1 MFNLNLK
8 RDISKDGYNPSIT
21 VTINDSVTYT
31 LENDAITLNL
41 INREYKLTF
50 SCPNIDNSGKFE
62 NTIIINPTSNN
73 LDITI
78 VPSIDGI
85 QVRQHTNSIDNP
97 NTSENFITN
106 LWNNN
111 SVLIYITIALLV
123 LFGIVFSG
131 SMMLY
136 IISMII
142 CLGGGVFVSWMLG
155 TDKGT
160 GLTHLGRSLLIA
172 FIFGL
177 IIVLICSLASSAPNK
192 DGDTCGICGGS
203 GTVTSKFLGEG
214 SGIQY
219 GFDTYYRCKGC
230 HGTGR
235 D

>member
-31 LENDAITLNL
+31 LKNDAITLKL
-41 INREYKLTF
+41 SNREYKLTF
-50 SCPNIDNSGKFE
+50 SCPKFDKSGKLE
-62 NTIIINPTSNN
+62 NTIIINPITQNVDITVVTSNN
-73 LDITI
+73 DIHIKQNT
-78 VPSIDGI
+78 D
-85 QVRQHTNSIDNP
+85 TDNE
-97 NTSENFITN
+97 NTSRNFVAK

-123 LFGIVFSG
+123 LFGIIFSG

-136 IISMII
+136 TISMII
-142 CLGGGVFVSWMLG
+142 CLGGGVFVSWMIG
-155 TDKGT
+155 TDKGS
-160 GLTHLGRSLLIA
+160 GLAHLGRSLLIA
-172 FIFGL
+172 FLFGI
-177 IIVLICSLASSAPNK
+177 IIVLICSPGSSAPNN
-192 DGDTCGICGGS
+192 DGSACGICGGD
-203 GTVTSKFLGEG
+203 GVVTSKILGEG
-214 SGIQY
+214 SGIQK